1 MYRSLW
7 EKVFDTPVS
16 EKDSDCGMKLKRPH
30 FLNSRSVT
38 LLIIIAA
45 ISAAM
50 CVIKG
55 SLFYSPDNITT
66 IFANLSYD
74 LLLACGMTF
83 VLILGGIDLSVGSV
97 LAFVGVCS
105 ALLMK
110 RGVPVA
116 AAIAI
121 GMMIG
126 LGCGCL
132 TGVLVAKCNIAPF
145 IASLAMMSTLRGLC
159 YVLTSGYFISGLP
172 KAFSAIA
179 RGYTLGISNKIIISA
194 AISLVLGLLSTR
206 HKAFKQ
212 MYYVGSNASAAFLS
226 GTNAAVTLIL
236 GYGICGLL
244 AGVSGLLMSS
254 SYGMGQAAFGTG
266 YEMRAIAAAVIGG
279 ASMSGGE
286 GNFVGTAL
294 GVILVALVNNVFIM
308 FNGSPNWST
317 AISGI
322 MLLVAVALDL
332 VRTRGKRGA
341 GV

>member
-1 MYRSLW
+1 
-7 EKVFDTPVS
+7 
-16 EKDSDCGMKLKRPH
+16 MKLKKTSV
-30 FLNSRSVT
+30 LSGRSIT
-38 LLIIIAA
+38 LVVIIAA
-45 ISAAM
+45 IAVMM
-50 CVIKG
+50 CFIKG
-55 SLFYSPDNITT
+55 SLFYSAANITT

-97 LAFVGVCS
+97 LAFVGICTS
-105 ALLMK
+105 LMMK
-110 RGVPVA
+110 NGIPVA
-116 AAIAI
+116 VAIII
-121 GMMIG
+121 GLMIG

-132 TGVLVAKCNIAPF
+132 TGILVSKCNVAPF

-172 KAFSAIA
+172 ESYSAIA
-179 RGYTLGISNKIIISA
+179 RGSVCGISNKIIISM
-194 AISLVLGLLSTR
+194 AIMIILGLLSTR
-206 HKAFKQ
+206 HRAFKR
-212 MYYVGSNASAAFLS
+212 MYYVGSNASTAYLS
-226 GTNAAVTLIL
+226 GVNAAATKIL
-236 GYGICGLL
+236 GFGICGLL
-244 AGVSGLLMSS
+244 AAVAGILMTS
-254 SYGMGQAAFGTG
+254 SYGMGQASFGTG

-286 GNFVGTAL
+286 GNFIGTAL

-332 VRTRGKRGA
+332 LRTTRKWGA
-341 GV
+341 KT

>member
-1 MYRSLW
+1 MKQKKTSLLSGRSI
-7 EKVFDTPVS
+7 
-16 EKDSDCGMKLKRPH
+16 
-30 FLNSRSVT
+30 T
-38 LLIIIAA
+38 LVVVILAITLI
-45 ISAAM
+45 M
-50 CVIKG
+50 CFVKG
-55 SLFYSPDNITT
+55 SLFYSASNITT

-83 VLILGGIDLSVGSV
+83 VLILGGIDLSVGAV
-97 LAFVGVCS
+97 LAFVGVCTS
-105 ALLMK
+105 LMMK
-110 RGVPVA
+110 NGIPVLV
-116 AAIAI
+116 AIAL
-121 GMMIG
+121 GLVVG

-132 TGVLVAKCNIAPF
+132 TGVLVSKCNVAPF

-172 KAFSAIA
+172 ESYSAIA
-179 RGYTLGISNKIIISA
+179 RGSILGISNKIIISMT
-194 AISLVLGLLSTR
+194 IMIILGLLSTR
-206 HKAFKQ
+206 HKAFKR
-212 MYYVGSNASAAFLS
+212 MYYVGSNASTAYLS
-226 GTNAAVTLIL
+226 GVNAAVTKIL

-244 AGVSGLLMSS
+244 AAVAGILMTS
-254 SYGMGQAAFGTG
+254 SYGMGQASFGTG

-286 GNFVGTAL
+286 GNFIGTAL

-332 VRTRGKRGA
+332 LRTTRKRGA
-341 GV
+341 KG

>member
-1 MYRSLW
+1 
-7 EKVFDTPVS
+7 
-16 EKDSDCGMKLKRPH
+16 MKRKKLSVQGGRP
-30 FLNSRSVT
+30 VT
-38 LLIIIAA
+38 LVLIIVVIF
-45 ISAAM
+45 AAM
-50 CVIKG
+50 CLIKG
-55 SLFYSPDNITT
+55 ELFYSSRNITT

-83 VLILGGIDLSVGSV
+83 VLILGGLDLSVGSV
-97 LAFVGVCS
+97 LAFVGVCVS
-105 ALLMK
+105 LLLK
-110 RGVPVA
+110 RGVPVVPC
-116 AAIAI
+116 IL
-121 GMMIG
+121 IG
-126 LGCGCL
+126 LLIGLACGCL

-159 YVLTSGYFISGLP
+159 YVLTSGYFISNLP
-172 KAFSAIA
+172 ESYSAIA
-179 RGYTLGISNKIIISA
+179 RGEILGISNKIIISML
-194 AISLVLGLLSTR
+194 IMLVLGLLSTR
-206 HKAFKQ
+206 HRAFKQ
-212 MYYVGSNASAAFLS
+212 MYYVGSNAATAFLS
-226 GTNAAVTLIL
+226 GTQAAMTKIL

-244 AGVSGLLMSS
+244 SAVAGILMTS
-254 SYGMGQAAFGTG
+254 SYGMSQASFGTG

-332 VRTRGKRGA
+332 VRTRGAKG
-341 GV
+341 GVKA